1 MERYATSRSKN
12 WGGANMQIKI
22 IINEISI
29 EELEKEVNEFLYT
42 VNAFDVKIS
51 IKNGDYMAIVMYEV

>member
-1 MERYATSRSKN
+1 
-12 WGGANMQIKI
+12 MQIKI
-22 IINEISI
+22 ITNEISI

-51 IKNGDYMAIVMYEV
+51 IKNGDYMAVIMYEV

>member
-1 MERYATSRSKN
+1 
-12 WGGANMQIKI
+12 MQIKI

>member
-1 MERYATSRSKN
+1 MVLVTKLN
-12 WGGANMQIKI
+12 IL
-22 IINEISI
+22 I

-51 IKNGDYMAIVMYEV
+51 IKNGDYIAVVMYEV

>member
-1 MERYATSRSKN
+1 
-12 WGGANMQIKI
+12 MQIKI

-42 VNAFDVKIS
+42 VNAVDVKIS
-51 IKNGDYMAIVMYEV
+51 IKNGDYMAVIMYEV

>member
-1 MERYATSRSKN
+1 
-12 WGGANMQIKI
+12 MQIKV

-42 VNAFDVKIS
+42 VEAFDVKIS
-51 IKNGDYMAIVMYEV
+51 IKNGNYMAIVMYGV

>member
-1 MERYATSRSKN
+1 
-12 WGGANMQIKI
+12 MQIKI

-42 VNAFDVKIS
+42 VNAFDVKIN
-51 IKNGDYMAIVMYEV
+51 IKNGDYMAVIMYEL

>member
-1 MERYATSRSKN
+1 
-12 WGGANMQIKI
+12 MQIKI

-29 EELEKEVNEFLYT
+29 EELEKEVNEFLYA

-51 IKNGDYMAIVMYEV
+51 IKNGNYMAIVMYEV